1 MTKNECFK
9 YTKRMRAEFGVNDAL
24 LNSAHEVLFVAGV
37 LLLVPCGNADQ
48 RNTER
53 TMVLNI
59 VIQRK
64 TGA

>member
-1 MTKNECFK
+1 
-9 YTKRMRAEFGVNDAL
+9 MRAEFGVNDAL